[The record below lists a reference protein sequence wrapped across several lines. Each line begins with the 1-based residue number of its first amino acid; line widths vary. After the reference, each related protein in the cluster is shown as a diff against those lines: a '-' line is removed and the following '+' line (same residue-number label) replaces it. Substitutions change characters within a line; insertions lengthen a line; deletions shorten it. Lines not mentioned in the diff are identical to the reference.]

1 MLLQGESPL
10 GVSFHFHKYFQL
22 PTAEFLTTLPRNGIA
37 IVHTVRKWQFSICL
51 LPQFDALVVSD
62 CGASTIVCA

>member
-1 MLLQGESPL
+1 MLLQGQSPL
-10 GVSFHFHKYFQL
+10 GVSFHFHTYFQL
-22 PTAEFLTTLPRNGIA
+22 PTAEFLTLPKNGIA

-51 LPQFDALVVSD
+51 LPQFDDLVVGE